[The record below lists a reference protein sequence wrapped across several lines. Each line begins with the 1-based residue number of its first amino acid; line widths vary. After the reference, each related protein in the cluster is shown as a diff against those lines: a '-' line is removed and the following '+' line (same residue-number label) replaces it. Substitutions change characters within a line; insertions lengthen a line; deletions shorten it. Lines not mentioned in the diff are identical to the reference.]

1 MNTVK
6 VPVRLHNIINL
17 ESFPLFCIYLL
28 MTSFSG
34 YWQKWT
40 KPLNLKPLLV
50 LHNFIC
56 CVGSFYTFYGFT
68 RGVYKSGFLY
78 SKEVTEELTFVFWVY
93 YMTKI
98 VELMDTVFMILRH
111 RQRQISFLHVF
122 HHSSM
127 LLLSNFGY
135 AYLPYPCIAVFQ
147 SLNSLVHVVL
157 YFYYG
162 LTAVVPNNPPQWR
175 KQLTQMQII
184 QFLIDFAISLYGVVY
199 YEFCFFSLFYGLSMT
214 VLFSNFYYHA
224 YVRKPKQKQPEDKIK
239 SN

>member
-1 MNTVK
+1 MDVSYFLM
-6 VPVRLHNIINL
+6 RLHNIINL

-28 MTSFSG
+28 MISLSG

-50 LHNFIC
+50 VHNFIC
-56 CVGSFYTFYGFT
+56 CVASFYTFYGFT
-68 RGVYKSGFLY
+68 RGVYKSGYLY

-127 LLLSNFGY
+127 LLLGNFGY
-135 AYLPYPCIAVFQ
+135 VCFPYPCIAVFE
-147 SLNSLVHVVL
+147 SLNSLIHVAL
-157 YFYYG
+157 YLYYG
-162 LTAVVPNNPPQWR
+162 LTAVAPNNPPQWR
-175 KQLTQMQII
+175 KLLTQMQIV
-184 QFLIDFAISLYGVVY
+184 QFLIDFVIS
-199 YEFCFFSLFYGLSMT
+199 FYGIVYHSFCIYSVFYSAAMAF
-214 VLFSNFYYHA
+214 LFSNFYYRA
-224 YVRKPKQKQPEDKIK
+224 YVRKRKQPEDKIK